1 MSNRNKISLAIAV
14 SAVLLTSTSVVN
26 AEIASDSA
34 TVTVQNAFTLTSTTP
49 INFGTLRVSQSEI
62 QATTPT
68 FTTLNV
74 DGSQNATDGVSTA
87 AATITVI
94 TAGSPGRFDVS
105 GAAPFSTMTITL
117 DSATL
122 DESVDTPATV
132 NDALLGLYG
141 VSLTTAGAGANDNF
155 IMQVT
160 SADTRVEGGTSNGL
174 AYDEGLP
181 NLRTDGT
188 GAVGL
193 SFGGKL
199 IYNRGSATNP
209 ADGLYT
215 GNYQITV
222 NY

>member
-34 TVTVQNAFTLTSTTP
+34 TVSVQNAFTLTSTTP

-68 FTTLNV
+68 FTTLDV
-74 DGSQNATDGVSTA
+74 DGSQTATDGVSTA

-94 TAGSPGRFDVS
+94 TAGTPGRFDVT
-105 GAAPFSTMTITL
+105 GAAPFSTMTVTIDTTTT
-117 DSATL
+117 DKAIA
-122 DESVDTPATV
+122 TPAAV
-132 NDALLGLYG
+132 SDALSGMYG

-160 SADTRVEGGTSNGL
+160 TADTRVEGGTSNGL
-174 AYDEGLP
+174 AYDETDP

-193 SFGGKL
+193 SFGGVL
-199 IYNRGSATNP
+199 IYNRASATNP
-209 ADGLYT
+209 ADGVYT